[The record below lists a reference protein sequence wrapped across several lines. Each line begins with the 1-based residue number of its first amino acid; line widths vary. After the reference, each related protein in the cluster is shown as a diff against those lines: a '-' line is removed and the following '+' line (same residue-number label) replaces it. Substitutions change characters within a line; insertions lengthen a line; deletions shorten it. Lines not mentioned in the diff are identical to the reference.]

1 MLCLNV
7 VFASDNNYVSF
18 LGVAITS
25 LIKNNQND
33 FDNIN
38 IYILDDGITSEN
50 KKRLEA
56 LITNPNHVLNF
67 IKTKNLKDLGVNMVG
82 LDRNLNMDSFTTYS
96 RLFIANLL
104 PEDIDKVIYLDC
116 DALIVDSF
124 KELWNMN
131 IDEYYCGAVL
141 DGINTAIKNRLG
153 FKLEDTYINAG
164 FLLINLKKWRENNV
178 EEKFI
183 KFMAENQNRFYQH
196 DQGILNNVFKDQF
209 LILNPKYNLQI
220 YFQTLD
226 YDLAKKY
233 TGMKGEYYS
242 KEIVNQAKENPTF
255 LHFCGPNYDR
265 PWYNKDHPYRELY
278 KQYCEIAGFKDEI
291 FEEVDVLPL
300 KAKLFYKSM
309 DNPLIKFG
317 LKIIPTFLVH
327 RILSKNALAGFEED
341 EAKVK
346 QLGGKI

>member
-1 MLCLNV
+1 MLNV
-7 VFASDNNYVSF
+7 VFASDNNYVPF

-33 FDNIN
+33 FDKIN
-38 IYILDDGITSEN
+38 IFILDDGITEEN
-50 KKRLEA
+50 KKRIEA
-56 LITNPNHVLNF
+56 LITNPNHNLNF
-67 IKTKNLKDLGVNMVG
+67 IKTKNLSDLEVNMIG

-96 RLFIANLL
+96 RLFIASLL
-104 PEDIDKVIYLDC
+104 PKDIDKVIYLDC

-124 KELWNMN
+124 KELWNVN
-131 IDEYYCGAVL
+131 IDNYYCGAVL
-141 DGINTAIKNRLG
+141 DGINTSIKNRLD
-153 FKLEDTYINAG
+153 FELEENYINSG
-164 FLLINLKKWRENNV
+164 FLLVNLKKWRGDNV
-178 EEKFI
+178 ESKFI
-183 KFMAENQNRFYQH
+183 HFMMENQNRFYQH
-196 DQGILNNVFKDQF
+196 DQGVLNNVFKNQF

-242 KEIVNQAKENPTF
+242 KEIISQARENPTF

-265 PWYNKDHPYRELY
+265 PWYNEYHPYREVC
-278 KQYCEIAGFKDEI
+278 KNYCELAGFKDEI
-291 FEEVDVLPL
+291 FEDVDVLPL
-300 KAKLFYKSM
+300 KAKLFYKFI
-309 DNPLIKFG
+309 DNPLIKLG

-327 RILSKNALAGFEED
+327 KILSKNALAGFEEN

-346 QLGGKI
+346 QLGEEA

>member
-1 MLCLNV
+1 MLNV
-7 VFASDNNYVSF
+7 VLASDNNYVPF

-33 FDNIN
+33 FDEIN
-38 IYILDDGITSEN
+38 IYILDDGITSNN
-50 KKRLEA
+50 KKRLEK
-56 LITNPNHVLNF
+56 LINKPNYKLIF
-67 IKTKNLKDLGVNMVG
+67 IKTKNLADLEVNMIG
-82 LDRNLNMDSFTTYS
+82 LDRKLNMNSFTTYS
-96 RLFIANLL
+96 RLFIASLL
-104 PEDIDKVIYLDC
+104 PENVDKIIYMDC

-124 KELWNMN
+124 KDLWNVN
-131 IDEYYCGAVL
+131 IDSYYCGAVL

-164 FLLINLKKWRENNV
+164 FLLINLKKWRDDNV

-183 KFMAENQNRFYQH
+183 QFMVDNQNRFYQH
-196 DQGILNNVFKDQF
+196 DQGILNNVFKDKF

-226 YDLAKKY
+226 YDLARKY

-242 KEIVNQAKENPTF
+242 KKIINQARQNPTF

-278 KQYCEIAGFKDEI
+278 EKYCETAGFKDEI
-291 FEEVDVLPL
+291 IEDIDVLPL

-309 DNPLIKFG
+309 HNSLIKLG

-327 RILSKNALAGFEED
+327 KILSKNALAGFEKE
-341 EAKVK
+341 EEKVK
-346 QLGGKI
+346 QNQ